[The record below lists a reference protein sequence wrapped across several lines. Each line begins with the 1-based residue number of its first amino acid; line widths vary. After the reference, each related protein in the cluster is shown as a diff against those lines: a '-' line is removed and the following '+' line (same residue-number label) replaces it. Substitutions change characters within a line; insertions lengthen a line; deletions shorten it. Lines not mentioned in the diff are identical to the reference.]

1 MTFNLADIQIEVV
14 DSTDKAHEMLSW
26 IGSVRTPVMAVDIE
40 SDGLQW
46 YDGKLKL
53 VQFGTLTQGWA
64 IPFDMYPAL
73 ATEALN
79 ILDARRMPLVGHNFH
94 FDLHFL
100 DRHTGW
106 SPKYWGLYHDT
117 LLAASV
123 LESSGPKALKALS
136 EIHVT
141 TAARHGQQALQEAM
155 KQGGWDWATV
165 PTLLEPYWVYGV
177 LDTILTA
184 NLLDK
189 LLPLVHEKGCQEAY
203 EVERGCMPALY
214 AMERR
219 GILVDSEHC
228 NDQITYLQQQMDQIR
243 LQALTDYGIESIG
256 SGDQL
261 VRAFLDNGV
270 ELRTR
275 TPSGTRFSMSKEA
288 FEELEA
294 REGKHPL
301 VALVSRYRKAEKF
314 CSSYYESFLRFQCS
328 DGRVRPQYKQAEA
341 RTGRMSAQYPAIQT
355 LPRPG
360 SDEDP
365 EDVRE
370 MSTAVRNSFVTEE
383 GNSFISTD
391 FTNIEARIFA
401 HFAKEE
407 GMLSAI
413 RRGIDLHGYTAQ
425 QVYHQWEEVA
435 PKNHPLRQ
443 VAKSVLFCML
453 FGGGP
458 SKVAVTA
465 KVSEE
470 EALNAFNGVHRAFP
484 GIKQFMKSIE
494 RMAKAN
500 YEDTGRAWVR
510 GIDGRILMLRENDDR
525 FYAFTNYLIQ
535 GSATVLLKQR
545 LGVIHNMGL
554 SEYCVAAIH
563 DEVVAEVPDDEVEEF
578 QIAIAEAM
586 LDEAQFAVPAL
597 AEPGKPAK
605 RLGDAK

>member
-1 MTFNLADIQIEVV
+1 MTFNLADVQIDVV
-14 DSTDKAHEMLSW
+14 DSTQKAHEMLSW
-26 IGSVRTPVMAVDIE
+26 ISTVRTPIMAVDIE

-53 VQFGTLTQGWA
+53 VQFGTMTQGWA
-64 IPFDMYPAL
+64 IPFDLYPAL

-79 ILDARRMPLVGHNFH
+79 VLDARRLPLVGHNFH

-100 DRHTGW
+100 DRHTDW
-106 SPKYWGLYHDT
+106 HPTRWGQYHDT

-123 LESSGPKALKALS
+123 LESSGPKALKTLS

-141 TAARHGQQALQEAM
+141 TAAKHGQQALHDAM
-155 KQGGWDWATV
+155 KQGGWNWATV

-184 NLLDK
+184 NLAEV
-189 LLPLVHEKGCQEAY
+189 LLPMTKAKGCYEAY
-203 EVERGCMPALY
+203 EVERGCVPTLF

-219 GILVDSEHC
+219 GMLVDAEHC
-228 NDQITYLQQQMDQIR
+228 NEQITYLNQEMDQIR
-243 LQALTDYGIESIG
+243 LRAMSEYGIQSIG

-261 VRAFLDNGV
+261 IRAFLDNGV
-270 ELRTR
+270 ELRALTA
-275 TPSGTRFSMSKEA
+275 SGKKFSMSREA

-294 REGKHPL
+294 REGKNPL

-314 CSSYYESFLRFQCS
+314 CSSYYENFLRFQCS
-328 DGRVRPQYKQAEA
+328 DGRVHPQYKQAEA

-365 EDVRE
+365 QDVRE
-370 MSTAVRNSFVTEE
+370 MSTAVRNAFVTEE
-383 GNSFISTD
+383 GSSFISTD

-401 HFAKEE
+401 HFAKEQ
-407 GMLSAI
+407 GMLAAI
-413 RRGIDLHGYTAQ
+413 KNNIDLHGYTAQ
-425 QVYHQWEEVA
+425 QVYHKWDEIA
-435 PKNHPLRQ
+435 PKDHPLRQ

-465 KVSEE
+465 KVSED
-470 EALNAFNGVHRAFP
+470 EALEAFNGVHRAFP
-484 GIKQFMKSIE
+484 GIKQFMKSVE
-494 RMAKAN
+494 YMAKQN
-500 YEDTGRAWVR
+500 YEDTGRAWIR

-535 GSATVLLKQR
+535 GTATVLLKQR

-554 SEYCVAAIH
+554 DEYCVAAIH
-563 DEVVAEVPDDEVEEF
+563 DEVVAEVPDEYAEDFSVE
-578 QIAIAEAM
+578 IAEAM
-586 LDEAQFAVPAL
+586 LDEHQFAVPAL